1 MHSKSKCLFFIVIY
15 WDLFV
20 HASTI
25 RRDLTIL
32 NSRLIFAFKKYNG
45 NKKSQDGWCQT
56 EAWDHGCLCLGAHPP
71 SLHRFRHPWRR
82 ASSQELRHTA
92 TQTRAVSWKL
102 SPASNTVPVKL
113 SSQKTS
119 IPQRTHFE
127 GYADDQSDHFDLLCK
142 PCSLWYPT
150 IWHFIIQI
158 MWFPFFENGQH
169 RKLEKMVK
177 RTSSI
182 ISSLLTIAVRL
193 SPIDCFSS
201 LWSSCDYNVSSFL

>member
-1 MHSKSKCLFFIVIY
+1 MPLLSGETLLFLTRGWFLHLKSITAIK
-15 WDLFV
+15 
-20 HASTI
+20 TEP
-25 RRDLTIL
+25 RRLVPDRSLGP
-32 NSRLIFAFKKYNG
+32 RLPLP
-45 NKKSQDGWCQT
+45 
-56 EAWDHGCLCLGAHPP
+56 GCAP
-71 SLHRFRHPWRR
+71 SLSPPIPSPLTEGQLAGATSH
-82 ASSQELRHTA
+82 SHTA
-92 TQTRAVSWKL
+92 TRAVSWKL

-127 GYADDQSDHFDLLCK
+127 GYADDRSDHFDLLCK

-158 MWFPFFENGQH
+158 TWFPFFENGQH